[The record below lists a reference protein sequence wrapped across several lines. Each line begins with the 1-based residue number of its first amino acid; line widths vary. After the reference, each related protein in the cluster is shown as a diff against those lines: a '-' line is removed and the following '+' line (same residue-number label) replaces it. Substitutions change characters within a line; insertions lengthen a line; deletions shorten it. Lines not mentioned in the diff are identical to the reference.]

1 MDPVCPQ
8 YTNCGKKIRPQHLVS
23 CKALDYREE
32 YEEHRNM
39 FLNREYSHYWYNFN
53 LSSMPQVYKLR
64 NSQQFFILQG
74 RSTGTSFIFYIIQH
88 NQENIS
94 EHQYIA
100 RLEVYGVT
108 KNIII
113 SQTITVCP
121 RLFKDRGTYSEL
133 LSLFSFFV
141 GNNVCILTLLQ
152 WGGVFPL
159 PCVFLNNFYAA
170 DIRTLQLL
178 HFFNFKVLNKF
189 C

>member
-23 CKALDYREE
+23 SKALDYREE

-53 LSSMPQVYKLR
+53 LSSMPQVYKLRNSQPQVYKLR

-159 PCVFLNNFYAA
+159 PCVF
-170 DIRTLQLL
+170 
-178 HFFNFKVLNKF
+178 
-189 C
+189 